1 MGRVLNIYQSP
12 TVFLT
17 LGIEL
22 KDSPCFEGAH
32 HLLGEQDKQTD
43 GYETGNTGH
52 TVWGKWNSEK
62 GL

>member
-1 MGRVLNIYQSP
+1 MGHVLNIYQRS

-32 HLLGEQDKQTD
+32 HLLGKQDKQTD
-43 GYETGNTGH
+43 MKQGILYRVNGTQRRGSNH
-52 TVWGKWNSEK
+52 R
-62 GL
+62 